1 MFYGLAA
8 PDSRRLQS
16 MDSRR
21 TVPWIAFISK
31 LVSAHLSMYG
41 LMTTSCGR
49 LKELKHVHAIKSIAN
64 EAYDESET
72 SPQDGDQSKHMDES
86 PSYVATF
93 MQQPGRT
100 VVDMPLSVLVALAES
115 LRSDSYPM
123 DDRISCR
130 AHRENKTTSTRTTC
144 SPTRCATLTPSTRST
159 TAASW
164 SRRTSGRG
172 ARGRRRSSCA
182 SRPARSRSVRPARRQ
197 SQTASSRSATPC
209 CWWTRHALHGSTIIR
224 EVPPELKEFMQ
235 AKLIEDTDTVSD
247 TL

>member
-1 MFYGLAA
+1 MPATAVAGLAPSTTDYPAVA
-8 PDSRRLQS
+8 P
-16 MDSRR
+16 
-21 TVPWIAFISK
+21 
-31 LVSAHLSMYG
+31 
-41 LMTTSCGR
+41 TSPTAPTAPVTPVG
-49 LKELKHVHAIKSIAN
+49 VAPVAPVAPTAPVAPSFADD
-64 EAYDESET
+64 DESET

-86 PSYVATF
+86 HSYVATF
-93 MQQPGRT
+93 MKQPGRT

-115 LRSDSYPM
+115 LLVALAESLRSDSYPM
-123 DDRISCR
+123 DDRISW

-209 CWWTRHALHGSTIIR
+209 CWWTRRALHGSTIIR

-235 AKLIEDTDTVSD
+235 AKLIEDTDTSVSD

>member
-1 MFYGLAA
+1 MARPALHQLIRAYEFHKNMIAKPWPTTIA
-8 PDSRRLQS
+8 S
-16 MDSRR
+16 M
-21 TVPWIAFISK
+21 ISDGWQYPN
-31 LVSAHLSMYG
+31 LSMYG

-123 DDRISCR
+123 DDRISW

-197 SQTASSRSATPC
+197 SLGVGTGDRTDRAVHDFFGGT
-209 CWWTRHALHGSTIIR
+209 STG
-224 EVPPELKEFMQ
+224 
-235 AKLIEDTDTVSD
+235 VSPFFFN
-247 TL
+247 T